1 MFYLY
6 KQKGDTAITF
16 KYMEERIPREADEVH
31 FTRLSVHNGAILAP
45 TSKEFVGS
53 YHLWLMYRKLRALI
67 GITICDL

>member
-1 MFYLY
+1 
-6 KQKGDTAITF
+6 
-16 KYMEERIPREADEVH
+16 MEERIPREADEVH